1 MSGEN
6 HWIQKRK
13 MFLYSERG
21 RNNNFQE
28 KKLGNVLYLRC
39 IFSVLLH
46 RINTKKHTCIFI
58 KILLN
63 KLG

>member
-1 MSGEN
+1 MSGKN

-13 MFLYSERG
+13 MYLYSERG
-21 RNNNFQE
+21 RNNNFQG
-28 KKLGNVLYLRC
+28 KKLGNVPLHTHYC
-39 IFSVLLH
+39 IEL
-46 RINTKKHTCIFI
+46 TPKKHTCIFI